1 MRPVLHYAL
10 GFVPAALSLLS
21 MCFLPDRY
29 GDENYVF
36 VEEFDST
43 MKISSVNGFYM
54 FVQAWW
60 AAIALGIMDWFKK
73 NKTTAIRITV
83 IAMLLFI
90 ILWLFSIML
99 TKEYNTSAFMLI
111 ISTIYMMFT
120 PLWIDKNTINH

>member
-1 MRPVLHYAL
+1 MRPVLHNAL
-10 GFVPAALSLLS
+10 GFVPATLSLLS

-36 VEEFDST
+36 VEELDST

-99 TKEYNTSAFMLI
+99 TKEYNASAFMLI
-111 ISTIYMMFT
+111 ISTIYMIFT